1 MQNLFTR
8 RFALSLAMAAVL
20 AGCSKSEAPA
30 AAASGT
36 PAASADK
43 VMVVATNAAFAPFE
57 SLSSSGEVEGFDA
70 DVIKAV
76 ANKAGFQIRFVNT
89 PWEGIFNTLNSGES
103 DLVMSAVTITDVR
116 KDSMDFSEPYL
127 DAVQLIAVPQN
138 STVASLEDIKT
149 LAIGVQNGTT
159 GDEVV
164 SKLVGKTNP
173 NIKRFESMPLALK
186 ELEAGGLQAVV
197 GDNGVVKHYL
207 QNNSG
212 SKFKL
217 VSDQSFTPERYGIV
231 VKKGN
236 AELLKKVNDGL
247 SGIRQDGSYDTI
259 YTKWFGAPEAAPA
272 AAASAP
278 VAEAASAAASA
289 ASN

>member
-1 MQNLFTR
+1 MPTLFTR
-8 RFALSLAMAAVL
+8 RFALSLAMSAAL

-36 PAASADK
+36 PAAAADK
-43 VMVVATNAAFAPFE
+43 GMVVATNAAFAPFE
-57 SLSSSGEVEGFDA
+57 SLSSSGQVEGFDA

-76 ANKAGFQIRFVNT
+76 ADKAGFKIRFVNT

-103 DLVMSAVTITDVR
+103 DIVMSAVTITDVR
-116 KDSMDFSEPYL
+116 KQSMEFSEPYF
-127 DAVQLIAVPQN
+127 DAVQLIAVPQD
-138 STVASLEDIKT
+138 SKVASLEDIKALT
-149 LAIGVQNGTT
+149 IGVQNGTT

-164 SKLVGKTNP
+164 SKLIGKTNP

-197 GDNGVVKHYL
+197 GDNGVVRHYI

-217 VSDQSFTPERYGIV
+217 VNDQSFTPERYGIV
-231 VKKGN
+231 IRKGN
-236 AELLKKVNDGL
+236 TELLKKVNDGL
-247 SGIRQDGSYDTI
+247 SGIRQDGSYTTI
-259 YTKWFGAPEAAPA
+259 YSKWFGAPEAAPA
-272 AAASAP
+272 AAAASAP
-278 VAEAASAAASA
+278 ASAAASA
-289 ASN
+289 ASH